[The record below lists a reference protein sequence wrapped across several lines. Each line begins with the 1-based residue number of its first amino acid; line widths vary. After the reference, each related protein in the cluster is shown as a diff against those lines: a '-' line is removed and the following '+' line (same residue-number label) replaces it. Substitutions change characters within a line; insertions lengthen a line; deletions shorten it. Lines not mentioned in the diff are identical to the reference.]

1 MSQARAPSLSQPS
14 PAPPPTPPSSK
25 QPAWLPSPTKKIFP
39 NKTVSRISINVFLFL
54 KTHFTKEA
62 WNVGCTG
69 FYNEI
74 LCGDMKVKS
83 ESGLVQTFVANTGEN
98 KTPLG
103 ALLLVHRNPEQ
114 TSSSSGC
121 LLELQLARESA

>member
-1 MSQARAPSLSQPS
+1 MDF
-14 PAPPPTPPSSK
+14 
-25 QPAWLPSPTKKIFP
+25 WLH
-39 NKTVSRISINVFLFL
+39 TVL
-54 KTHFTKEA
+54 
-62 WNVGCTG
+62 
-69 FYNEI
+69 NEI

-83 ESGLVQTFVANTGEN
+83 ESGLVQTFVANTSEN